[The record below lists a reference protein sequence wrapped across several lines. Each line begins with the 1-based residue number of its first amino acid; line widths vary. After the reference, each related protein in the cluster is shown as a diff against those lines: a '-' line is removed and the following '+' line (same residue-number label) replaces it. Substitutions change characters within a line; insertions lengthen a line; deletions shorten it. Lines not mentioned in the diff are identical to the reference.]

1 MKHKSFAIL
10 LLFIG
15 SISFLIGSYGLYR
28 LYSQSDKMIHTTG
41 VVTHL
46 DVESKRMGSRRKYR
60 YIRTARIEYKTD
72 LYKTN
77 VTKKL
82 NNPFIY
88 QGDEISVWYDPNY
101 TENAI
106 IPFDEGFLWG
116 GLDIFG
122 IFCLSVGVIV
132 IKSKKSTDN
141 GNKLDTTT
149 QE

>member
-28 LYSQSDKMIHTTG
+28 LYNQSDKMIHTTG

-72 LYKTN
+72 LYQTH

-88 QGDEISVWYDPNY
+88 QGDEIAVWYDPNY

-116 GLDIFG
+116 ILDVFG
-122 IFCLSVGVIV
+122 VFCLSVGVIV

-141 GNKLDTTT
+141 ATQITTL
-149 QE
+149 QS